1 LPCFAT
7 IKILYNYIQ
16 EPGKEAAMP
25 NQEDERL
32 RRLRDRQ
39 LADRDPLVKQRQ
51 FQRDSSAREIRART
65 PFSLTRA
72 WGDLP
77 HIVKVPFYGL
87 LLGVVVILVLPILWI
102 STWALLAGAAVTVV
116 FMAFGAIVGS
126 AMDLRDDIRN
136 GLK

>member
-1 LPCFAT
+1 
-7 IKILYNYIQ
+7 
-16 EPGKEAAMP
+16 MP

-39 LADRDPLVKQRQ
+39 MADRDPLIKQRQ
-51 FQRDSSAREIRART
+51 FQRDSSARELRAKK

-77 HIVKVPFYGL
+77 HLVKVPFYAL
-87 LLGVVVILVLPILWI
+87 LLGVVVIFVLPILWA

-126 AMDLRDDIRN
+126 ALDLRDNIRN